1 MIKMDPNNPHLTA
14 LVVGELTEAESK
26 KWREAIAAD
35 PRLKRGYQEIKE
47 VVGLL
52 ELDLSSGGSHSLGK
66 ERLSEIY
73 QAGRQPDAGSMISRH
88 RKVSTRQSFLVTVGA
103 IAALILVFVSLSEL
117 RISRSSQIDETGMIG
132 GEAKALASVDH
143 HREPRGIQISQGG
156 KSLAEVAP
164 KGSLKTMIEDL
175 LSPQSSLPEQK
186 AFKVSEWIGLASFDH
201 SAQLRVGDTEADAE
215 MDVCP
220 WRPDHQL
227 LMVSVRSVGEVVT
240 KLHAALQFDEQRVLQ
255 SALLNAREAYSSATL
270 ISGDLQGDFR
280 WLYEL
285 KVVPESGV
293 IGGVDFESQTAGQP
307 LKKGYLPI
315 LIDPK
320 SESEPSLEFSLVQT
334 FCDFALWGRSE
345 KRDLGQLERIAG
357 NAREL
362 LTKVSDPKV
371 RDALDAILVTEEK
384 MSFKN

>member
-1 MIKMDPNNPHLTA
+1 
-14 LVVGELTEAESK
+14 
-26 KWREAIAAD
+26 
-35 PRLKRGYQEIKE
+35 
-47 VVGLL
+47 
-52 ELDLSSGGSHSLGK
+52 
-66 ERLSEIY
+66 
-73 QAGRQPDAGSMISRH
+73 
-88 RKVSTRQSFLVTVGA
+88 
-103 IAALILVFVSLSEL
+103 
-117 RISRSSQIDETGMIG
+117 
-132 GEAKALASVDH
+132 
-143 HREPRGIQISQGG
+143 
-156 KSLAEVAP
+156 
-164 KGSLKTMIEDL
+164 
-175 LSPQSSLPEQK
+175 
-186 AFKVSEWIGLASFDH
+186 
-201 SAQLRVGDTEADAE
+201 